1 MSLLILSA
9 SEVSQV
15 TSTFSAD
22 DLRSLMADVFAIV
35 SSSSDPAYTPP
46 RIGIPT
52 ERHQALFMP
61 ARLSDIGTAIKIV
74 SVPREGGGGLPA
86 STLVLDKESGAVK
99 AVINARE
106 LTALRNA
113 AGSLLST
120 TLVGKTEARVLVAFG
135 AGTQIEKHIE
145 LHVKALPT
153 IKRCVI
159 VNRAM
164 NSRLHGL
171 MARLATTC
179 PGVELEA
186 APRDR
191 VKDLLASADIIV
203 TATPAL
209 EPLFPSNWVRSGT
222 HVVLI
227 GSYKKEM
234 HEVDRALIER
244 AFKGILLVDSREA
257 CYAEAGE
264 LEEGDPVVE
273 IGDVKQWRRG
283 DYADDFDGPVTM
295 FKSVGVGLQDV
306 AIACAV
312 VERARGLGVG
322 LVVEGYD

>member
-9 SEVSQV
+9 FAVSQV

-22 DLRSLMADVFAIV
+22 DLRSLMADVFAVV
-35 SSSSDPAYTPP
+35 SSSSDPAYTP
-46 RIGIPT
+46 RIGILT

-61 ARLSDIGTAIKIV
+61 ARLSDIGTAMKIV

-113 AGSLLST
+113 AGTLLST
-120 TLVGKTEARVLVAFG
+120 TLVGMTEPRVLVAFG
-135 AGTQIEKHIE
+135 AGTQVEKHIE

-164 NSRLHGL
+164 NSRLQGL

-179 PGVELEA
+179 PGVELVA
-186 APRDR
+186 APQDH

-209 EPLFPSNWVRSGT
+209 EPLFPSNWVRGGT
-222 HVVLI
+222 HVALI

-244 AFKGILLVDSREA
+244 AFKGILLVDSRKA

-273 IGDVKQWRRG
+273 IGEVKQWRRG
-283 DYADDFDGPVTM
+283 EYVEDFDGPITM

-312 VERARGLGVG
+312 VERAQSLGVG

>member
-9 SEVSQV
+9 SAVSQV
-15 TSTFSAD
+15 ASTFSAD
-22 DLRSLMADVFAIV
+22 DLRSLMADVFAVV
-35 SSSSDPAYTPP
+35 SSSSDPAYAPP

-52 ERHQALFMP
+52 ERHQVLFMP
-61 ARLSDIGTAIKIV
+61 ARISGIGTALKIV
-74 SVPREGGGGLPA
+74 SIPREGGGGLPA
-86 STLVLDKESGAVK
+86 STLVLDKESGTVK

-120 TLVGKTEARVLVAFG
+120 TLVGITEPRVLVAFG
-135 AGTQIEKHIE
+135 AGTQVEKHIE

-153 IKRCVI
+153 IKHCVI

-164 NSRLHGL
+164 NSRLQGL
-171 MARLATTC
+171 MTRLATTC

-186 APRDR
+186 ASQDR

-209 EPLFPSNWVRSGT
+209 EPLFPSSWVRSGT

-257 CYAEAGE
+257 CFAEAGE

-273 IGDVKQWRRG
+273 IGEIRQWRRG
-283 DYADDFDGPVTM
+283 DYVEDFGGPVTM

-312 VERARGLGVG
+312 VERAESLGVG